1 MEAKVYQRG
10 LTSGLAAA
18 LLAALVLAVID
29 VALVGGAAPAPIVGL
44 WLGLGLLLGLAW
56 GLVVGAGQATWGSGF
71 VRRGL
76 AALAADRERD
86 RSLTGAILAGLLVA
100 LPAVMLIGKLS
111 VALVGHVERK
121 AVGGLLLGVIVVALV
136 PVLALAAL
144 PVYRLVRPLTALV
157 PRGARL
163 PAAAVL
169 VGGGALA
176 VVGLGA
182 LFVLTRLDWRA
193 LRLGSLVA
201 LAALPVLTVSL
212 TGLTARWAES
222 PRGRGLA
229 VATWAAAVAAV
240 ALPALALRGAPAPAT
255 SRAVLDESWLGSRA
269 VPVLRTVLDGD
280 GDGESAFYGG
290 PDCDDTN
297 PAVRSSAAEIPG
309 NGIDDNCLGGDGKPT
324 APSGVAS
331 APATT
336 PAPASAAPRAGAF
349 SGNVLLIFIDTLRG
363 DRLGHLGYQRDGKSL
378 TPRLDAFAKGAVV
391 FRKAFAQAPNTPRS
405 VPSFLA
411 SRYPSALAF
420 DKDFV
425 DYPTVRD
432 DNDLLFEVLAGA
444 GLHTAAETSHFYFC
458 DQVRAPQQCTDF
470 KRPKHSNIRQGVA
483 EWNNE
488 GAVDVA
494 PSNKDIAAPRIV
506 PRAVAKLAELAKQKQ
521 RFAMMVHLFEPHSTY
536 MEHEGWPVTER
547 GTAALAQK
555 YDYEIAYTDGWVGQL
570 LDALDEQGLTDQ
582 TAVVVLSDHGE
593 AFGVHSMAGQ
603 RMFFH
608 GQTLYNELLSVPLM
622 LRVPEVAPRQV
633 DDVVQL
639 IDVAPTLVDLLGL
652 TPPASWQGRSLLPL
666 LRGETLPPAP
676 AFAELLP
683 APAWNHD
690 ARAMITGDGA
700 HKVIFRKSDNR
711 WEIYDLTTDPEET
724 KDVSQS
730 SPKAESLRQELTAWI
745 EKMAGG

>member
-1 MEAKVYQRG
+1 MEAKVYRRG
-10 LTSGLAAA
+10 LIAGLAAA
-18 LLAALVLAVID
+18 LLAAFVLAVID
-29 VALVGGAAPAPIVGL
+29 VALVGGAAPAPLVGL
-44 WLGLGLLLGLAW
+44 WLGLGLFLGLGW
-56 GLVVGAGQATWGSGF
+56 GLIVGAGHATWGLGF

-76 AALAADRERD
+76 VALADDRARD

-100 LPAVMLIGKLS
+100 LPAVVLIGKLS

-121 AVGGLLLGVIVVALV
+121 AVGGLLLGVIVVGLA
-136 PVLALAAL
+136 PVLALIAL
-144 PVYRLVRPLTALV
+144 PVYRLARPLTAII
-157 PRGARL
+157 PRSARV
-163 PAAAVL
+163 PAALVL

-176 VVGLGA
+176 VVGLAA

-193 LRLGSLVA
+193 LRLGSL
-201 LAALPVLTVSL
+201 LAIAGLPVLTVVF
-212 TGLTARWAES
+212 TGWTVRWANS
-222 PRGRGLA
+222 SRAAGFGIA
-229 VATWAAAVAAV
+229 TVAASVAAV
-240 ALPALALRGAPAPAT
+240 ALPALALRGAPEAAT
-255 SRAVLDESWLGSRA
+255 SRVVLDESWIGARA
-269 VPVLRTVLDGD
+269 VPVLRTLIDRD

-290 PDCDDTN
+290 PDCDDAN
-297 PAVRSSAAEIPG
+297 PAVHSSAAEVPG
-309 NGIDDNCLGGDGKPT
+309 NGIDDNCLGGDGKV
-324 APSGVAS
+324 AAAS
-331 APATT
+331 APPPTATPT
-336 PAPASAAPRAGAF
+336 QTAKPRADGF
-349 SGNVLLIFIDTLRG
+349 GGNVLIIFIDTLRG
-363 DRLGHLGYQRDGKSL
+363 DRLGHVGYQRDGKSL
-378 TPRLDAFAKGAVV
+378 TPRLDAFAKSAVV

-432 DNDLLFEVLAGA
+432 DNDLLFEVLSGA

-458 DQVRAPQQCTDF
+458 DQTRAPEQCTDF
-470 KRPKHSNIRQGVA
+470 KRPKHSNIRQGA
-483 EWNNE
+483 TEWNNE

-494 PSNKDIAAPRIV
+494 PSNKDIASPRIV
-506 PRAVAKLAELAKQKQ
+506 PRAIAKLAELAKQKQ

-555 YDYEIAYTDGWVGQL
+555 YDYEIAYTDGWVGKL
-570 LDALDEQGLTDQ
+570 LDALDEHGLTDD

-593 AFGVHSMAGQ
+593 AFGVHSVAGQ

-608 GQTLYNELLSVPLM
+608 GQTLYNELISVPLM
-622 LRVPEVAPRQV
+622 MRVPAMAPRQV
-633 DDVVQL
+633 EDVVQL

-652 TPPASWQGRSLLPL
+652 SAPASWQGRSLLPL
-666 LRGETLPPAP
+666 LRGESLPPAP

-711 WEIYDLTTDPEET
+711 WELYDLKADPEET

-730 SPKAESLRQELTAWI
+730 SPKAEALRQELTTWI
-745 EKMAGG
+745 EAMAGG

>member
-1 MEAKVYQRG
+1 MEAKVYRRG
-10 LTSGLAAA
+10 LTAGLAAA

-29 VALVGGAAPAPIVGL
+29 VALVGGAAPGPLIGL

-56 GLVVGAGQATWGSGF
+56 GVVVGAGQATWGDGF
-71 VRRGL
+71 LRRGL
-76 AALAADRERD
+76 ASLAEHRERD

-100 LPAVMLIGKLS
+100 LPAVVLIGKLS

-121 AVGGLLLGVIVVALV
+121 AVGGLLLGVVVIALV

-157 PRGARL
+157 PRSGKL
-163 PAAAVL
+163 PAALVL

-201 LAALPVLTVSL
+201 LAALPMLTAIFTVW
-212 TGLTARWAES
+212 TARWAS
-222 PRGRGLA
+222 GPRAGGLGL
-229 VATWAAAVAAV
+229 ATWAAAAVAV
-240 ALPALALRGAPAPAT
+240 ALPAVALRGTPDPTT
-255 SRAVLDESWLGSRA
+255 SRVVLDESWLGSRA
-269 VPVLRTVLDGD
+269 VPVLRSVLDRD

-290 PDCDDTN
+290 PDCDDRN
-297 PAVRSSAAEIPG
+297 PAVYSSANEIAG
-309 NGIDDNCLGGDGKPT
+309 NGIDDNCLGGDGKP
-324 APSGVAS
+324 A
-331 APATT
+331 
-336 PAPASAAPRAGAF
+336 APASAAASPAAAPTPTAPPRAGAF
-349 SGNVLLIFIDTLRG
+349 SGNLLILFIDTLRG
-363 DRLGHLGYQRDGKSL
+363 DRLGSTGYQRDGKSL
-378 TPRLDAFAKGAVV
+378 TPRLDGFAESAVV

-411 SRYPSALAF
+411 SRYPSALGF

-425 DYPTVRD
+425 DYPTLRD

-458 DQVRAPQQCTDF
+458 DQVRAPEQCTGF
-470 KRPKHSNIRQGVA
+470 KRPKHSNIRQGA
-483 EWNNE
+483 AYWNNE

-506 PRAVAKLAELAKQKQ
+506 PRAIAKLAELAKQKQ

-555 YDYEIAYTDGWVGQL
+555 YDYEIAYTDGWVGKL
-570 LDALDEQGLTDQ
+570 LDALDEHGLTDQ

-608 GQTLYNELLSVPLM
+608 GQTLYNELISVPLM
-622 LRVPEVAPRQV
+622 LRVPQVAPRQV

-639 IDVAPTLVDLLGL
+639 LDLAPTLVDLLGL
-652 TPPASWQGRSLLPL
+652 AAPASWQGRSLLPL

-676 AFAELLP
+676 AFAELMP

-690 ARAMITGDGA
+690 ARAMITGDGT

-711 WEIYDLTTDPEET
+711 WEVYDLTKDPEET
-724 KDVSQS
+724 KDVSQT
-730 SPKAESLRQELTAWI
+730 SPRAEALRQELTAWI
-745 EKMAGG
+745 ERMAGG